1 MSAPV
6 NGRSVSQR
14 PARPFDP
21 SLTVSLVVVV
31 ALTLWAALGLDARWA
46 RLTDVPSGLWRVI
59 RLMVTN
65 LSWDDLGECLQA
77 LWDSIA
83 IAWLGTLV
91 AAVFAIPLGFVA
103 AENLMP
109 RWVVFVVRQVLNVLR
124 AVPEIILVLVLL
136 PVFGFSK
143 TAGILAIGIGSIGT
157 LGKLCADVIEGIDRG
172 PIEAADAVGATQLQR
187 LRWAVVPQ
195 SVPEMASFVLYRF
208 EINIRVSTILG
219 AVGAG
224 GIGQVVNDALRI
236 ALPPDYGLAGMAL
249 IVVIVGTI
257 AVDTLSGAV
266 RRRIVA
272 GPQGRPDEVS
282 AGREAEMLTDSL
294 VGQVT
299 ALPFR

>member
-1 MSAPV
+1 VTAPATA
-6 NGRSVSQR
+6 R

-21 SLTVSLVVVV
+21 SLAVTLVVVV
-31 ALTLWAALGLDARWA
+31 VLTLWAALGLDAHWE
-46 RLTDVPSGLWRVI
+46 RLADVPSGLWRVI

-65 LSWDDLGECLQA
+65 LSWDDLGPCLRA

-103 AENLMP
+103 AENLAP
-109 RWVVFVVRQVLNVLR
+109 RWVVFLVRQVLNVLR
-124 AVPEIILVLVLL
+124 AIPEIILVLVLL

-143 TAGILAIGIGSIGT
+143 SAGILAIGIGSIGT

-187 LRWAVVPQ
+187 LRWGVVPQ
-195 SVPEMASFVLYRF
+195 AAPEIASFVLYRF

-224 GIGQVVNDALRI
+224 GIGQVVNDALRV

-249 IVVIVGTI
+249 IVVILGTI

-266 RRRIVA
+266 RRRILA
-272 GPQGRPDEVS
+272 GPQSPTAALS
-282 AGREAEMLTDSL
+282 AGPEADMLTDSL
-294 VGQVT
+294 VSSAG
-299 ALPFR
+299 ALPLR